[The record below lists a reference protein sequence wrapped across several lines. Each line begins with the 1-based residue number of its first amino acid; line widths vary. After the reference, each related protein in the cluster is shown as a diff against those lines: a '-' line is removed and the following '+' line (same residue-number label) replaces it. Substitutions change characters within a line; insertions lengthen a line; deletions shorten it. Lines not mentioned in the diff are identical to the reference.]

1 MKGKW
6 DTLIAALKR
15 TNDHNNK
22 SGADKKTFAY
32 QKELE
37 GILQGNPSIQSVA
50 TAGMSILSKGSKRKA
65 DESIGPFPDLELDEN
80 TESESNQ
87 PPMQIKVKR
96 KTGSFEILNVFNQC
110 NGEQK
115 KAKE

>member
-1 MKGKW
+1 
-6 DTLIAALKR
+6 
-15 TNDHNNK
+15 
-22 SGADKKTFAY
+22 
-32 QKELE
+32 
-37 GILQGNPSIQSVA
+37 
-50 TAGMSILSKGSKRKA
+50 MSILCKGSKRKA
-65 DESIGPFPDLELDEN
+65 DESIGPPPDLELDEN